1 MFFPKA
7 MTEIELI
14 VPAKDLLAVTKVLGS
29 YGVFHQTDSNYP
41 GVASGPSST
50 WQETA
55 ASYAAFERRIQLAMQ
70 GLSIDEGQ
78 PPASE
83 FEAMVDIEKIRPT
96 LESIEGDI
104 KKVGDQLSGEKK
116 RLEQL
121 ESALRQL
128 EPVAGVDL
136 DVSTFRNSRYVH
148 STLGLI
154 PAANV
159 DRLQTSLAHVPY
171 VFMTLRSDPEK
182 PVVWLV
188 GAQSNSDILDR
199 ATRSAYLNPLV
210 LPEEY
215 QGTPE
220 KIIQSLHQAIDEA
233 QHNIA
238 DAKASLVKLA
248 ETHQQQLRNL
258 LWQVHTSRV
267 LADAIVRYGQL
278 RYTYVATGWVPT
290 DDMEGLTARLRT
302 ASKEILIE
310 ALPTSRQEDN
320 LRVPVALS
328 TNRFLRPFQM
338 LVNTYARPQYGE
350 LDPTILMAFTFPLLY
365 GAMFGDLGQGLVLL
379 VLGLLIHNKVFAK
392 GMQSLGLLIAYCGA
406 SAVVFGSLYGSIF
419 GFEGQSIDKYLHFHF
434 EPVWMSPIE
443 NILSILSIAIDA
455 GIILLLCAF
464 LLSIFNSIRA
474 KDWAHLIFGHTG
486 LVALALYISF
496 LALLGAFLSN
506 TALAPRIAVA
516 ISKLPL
522 PFNLIALVFGLLV
535 MFSGFFRN
543 LVEGHRPLIE
553 GKGIGGFLM
562 FFVQSFMDIFET
574 AISMLSNTLSFVRVG
589 AFAVAHA
596 GLKSCHLLAGWR

>member
-1 MFFPKA
+1 
-7 MTEIELI
+7 
-14 VPAKDLLAVTKVLGS
+14 
-29 YGVFHQTDSNYP
+29 
-41 GVASGPSST
+41 
-50 WQETA
+50 
-55 ASYAAFERRIQLAMQ
+55 MQ
-70 GLSIDEGQ
+70 GLSVDEGQ
-78 PPASE
+78 PPASG
-83 FEAMVDIEKIRPT
+83 FETMVELEKIRPT

-104 KKVGDQLSGEKK
+104 KKVNDRLSGEKK

-121 ESALRQL
+121 QSALRQL
-128 EPVAGVDL
+128 EPVAEVDL
-136 DVSTFRNSRYVH
+136 DVSTFHNSRYVH

-159 DRLQTSLAHVPY
+159 DRLKTSLSHVPH
-171 VFMTLRSDPEK
+171 VFLVLRPDLEK

-188 GAQSNSDILDR
+188 GAQSNADILDR
-199 ATRSAYLNPLV
+199 AARSAYLNPLT
-210 LPEEY
+210 LPDEY
-215 QGTPE
+215 KGTPRE
-220 KIIQSLHQAIDEA
+220 IIQSLHKSIEEA
-233 QHNIA
+233 QNNTT
-238 DAKASLVKLA
+238 DVKDSLAKLA
-248 ETHQQQLRNL
+248 ETYKQQLRNL

-290 DDMEGLTARLRT
+290 DDMEGLKARLRT

-310 ALPTSRQEDN
+310 ALPTPRQGEN
-320 LRVPVALS
+320 RQVPVALS

-350 LDPTILMAFTFPLLY
+350 LDPTILMAFTFPFLY

-379 VLGLLIHNKVFAK
+379 ALGLLIHYKIFAK

-406 SAVVFGSLYGSIF
+406 AAAVFGSLYGSIF
-419 GFEGQSIDKYLHFHF
+419 GFEGQSIDTYLHFHF
-434 EPVWMSPIE
+434 EPIWFSPIE

-455 GIILLLCAF
+455 GIILLLGAF
-464 LLSIFNSIRA
+464 LLAIFNSIRS

-486 LVALALYISF
+486 LVSLALYISF
-496 LALLGAFLSN
+496 LALLGGFLSN

-522 PFNLIALVFGLLV
+522 PFDFLALVFGLLV

-553 GKGIGGFLM
+553 GQGIGGFLM

-596 GLKSCHLLAGWR
+596 GLSLAIFSLAGSEPNVKFWIVVLIGNIIIIGLEGLIVGIQTMRLHYYELFGKFFTGGGMRFEPLKVTPSNEEG